1 MLVKAFARF
10 SNPRFAMMQSR
21 LFSRAV
27 DVPEAELIPE
37 DQGMLDS
44 ENDFQAW
51 LKQGMPD

>member
-10 SNPRFAMMQSR
+10 SNPRFTMMQSR